1 MTGEEK
7 ILQALGEIN
16 THLTKHDEMFSAINT
31 RLDGID
37 ERLDKMDERL
47 DKMDE
52 RLDKMDE
59 RLDKMDERL
68 DKMDERLD
76 GMDARFD
83 GVDSRLDKLE
93 ENTTWMRLEIE
104 NNIKPNIQKLADG
117 YALLQET
124 MATREQ
130 VESLREELDTEK
142 FTLELLATKRLH

>member
-1 MTGEEK
+1 MIGEEK

-16 THLTKHDEMFSAINT
+16 THLMKHDEMFGAINT
-31 RLDGID
+31 RLDKMNERLGRMD
-37 ERLDKMDERL
+37 ERLGRMDERL
-47 DKMDE
+47 DG
-52 RLDKMDE
+52 
-59 RLDKMDERL
+59 
-68 DKMDERLD
+68 MDERLD

-124 MATREQ
+124 MATKEQ
-130 VESLREELDTEK
+130 VESLREDLETEK
-142 FTLELLATKRLH
+142 VTLEILATKRLH

>member
-1 MTGEEK
+1 MIGEEK

-16 THLTKHDEMFSAINT
+16 THLMKHDEMFGAINT
-31 RLDGID
+31 RLDKMNERLGRMD
-37 ERLDKMDERL
+37 ERLGRMDERL
-47 DKMDE
+47 DGMDE
-52 RLDKMDE
+52 RLDG
-59 RLDKMDERL
+59 
-68 DKMDERLD
+68 MDERLD

-124 MATREQ
+124 MATKEQ
-130 VESLREELDTEK
+130 VESLREDLETEK
-142 FTLELLATKRLH
+142 VTLEILATKRLH

>member
-47 DKMDE
+47 DRMDE
-52 RLDKMDE
+52 
-59 RLDKMDERL
+59 
-68 DKMDERLD
+68 
-76 GMDARFD
+76 RFD
-83 GVDSRLDKLE
+83 GVDSRLDRLE
-93 ENTTWMRLEIE
+93 ENTNWMRLEIE
-104 NNIKPNIQKLADG
+104 NSIKPNIQKLADG

-124 MATREQ
+124 MATKEQ
-130 VESLREELDTEK
+130 VESLREDLETEK
-142 FTLELLATKRLH
+142 VTLEILATKRLH

>member
-16 THLTKHDEMFSAINT
+16 THLTKHDEMFGAINT

-59 RLDKMDERL
+59 RLD
-68 DKMDERLD
+68 
-76 GMDARFD
+76 GMDTRFD

-104 NNIKPNIQKLADG
+104 NSIKPNIQKLADG
-117 YALLQET
+117 YVTLQET
-124 MATREQ
+124 MATKEQ
-130 VESLREELDTEK
+130 VESLREDLETEK
-142 FTLELLATKRLH
+142 VTLEILAPKRLH

>member
-1 MTGEEK
+1 MNNEEK

-16 THLTKHDEMFSAINT
+16 THLTKHDEMFGAINT
-31 RLDGID
+31 RLDGI
-37 ERLDKMDERL
+37 
-47 DKMDE
+47 
-52 RLDKMDE
+52 DE

-104 NNIKPNIQKLADG
+104 NSIKPNIQKLADG

-124 MATREQ
+124 MATKEQ
-130 VESLREELDTEK
+130 VESLREDLETEK
-142 FTLELLATKRLH
+142 VTLEILATKRLH

>member
-16 THLTKHDEMFSAINT
+16 THLTKHDEMFGAINT

-52 RLDKMDE
+52 RLD
-59 RLDKMDERL
+59 
-68 DKMDERLD
+68 
-76 GMDARFD
+76 GMDVRFD

-124 MATREQ
+124 MATKEQ
-130 VESLREELDTEK
+130 VEDLREDLETEK
-142 FTLELLATKRLH
+142 VTLEILATTRLH

>member
-16 THLTKHDEMFSAINT
+16 THLTKHDEMFGAINT
-31 RLDGID
+31 
-37 ERLDKMDERL
+37 
-47 DKMDE
+47 
-52 RLDKMDE
+52 

-104 NNIKPNIQKLADG
+104 NSIKPNIQKLADG
-117 YALLQET
+117 YALLRET
-124 MATREQ
+124 MATKEQ
-130 VESLREELDTEK
+130 VESLREDLETEK
-142 FTLELLATKRLH
+142 VTLEILATKRLH

>member
-16 THLTKHDEMFSAINT
+16 THLTKHDEMFGAINT
-31 RLDGID
+31 
-37 ERLDKMDERL
+37 RLDKMDERL

-52 RLDKMDE
+52 RLDK
-59 RLDKMDERL
+59 
-68 DKMDERLD
+68 
-76 GMDARFD
+76 
-83 GVDSRLDKLE
+83 VDSRLDKLE

-124 MATREQ
+124 MATKEQ
-130 VESLREELDTEK
+130 VEGLREDLETEK
-142 FTLELLATKRLH
+142 VTLEILATKRLH

>member
-16 THLTKHDEMFSAINT
+16 THLTKHDKMFGAINA

-52 RLDKMDE
+52 R
-59 RLDKMDERL
+59 
-68 DKMDERLD
+68 
-76 GMDARFD
+76 FD
-83 GVDSRLDKLE
+83 GVDSRLDRLE
-93 ENTTWMRLEIE
+93 ENTNWMRLEIE

-117 YALLQET
+117 YALLWET
-124 MATREQ
+124 MATKEQ
-130 VESLREELDTEK
+130 VESLREDLETEK
-142 FTLELLATKRLH
+142 VTLEILATKRLH

>member
-16 THLTKHDEMFSAINT
+16 THLTKHDEMFGAINT
-31 RLDGID
+31 
-37 ERLDKMDERL
+37 
-47 DKMDE
+47 

-104 NNIKPNIQKLADG
+104 NSIKPNIQKLADG

-124 MATREQ
+124 MATKEQ
-130 VESLREELDTEK
+130 VESLREDLETEK
-142 FTLELLATKRLH
+142 VTLEILATKRLH

>member
-16 THLTKHDEMFSAINT
+16 THLTRHDEMFGAINT

-52 RLDKMDE
+52 RLD
-59 RLDKMDERL
+59 
-68 DKMDERLD
+68 
-76 GMDARFD
+76 GMDVRFD

-124 MATREQ
+124 MATKEQ
-130 VESLREELDTEK
+130 VESLREDLETEK
-142 FTLELLATKRLH
+142 VTLEILATKRLH

>member
-47 DKMDE
+47 DKVDE
-52 RLDKMDE
+52 RLDK
-59 RLDKMDERL
+59 
-68 DKMDERLD
+68 
-76 GMDARFD
+76 
-83 GVDSRLDKLE
+83 VDSRLDKLE

-104 NNIKPNIQKLADG
+104 NSIKPNIQKLADG

-124 MATREQ
+124 MATKEQ
-130 VESLREELDTEK
+130 VEDLREDLETEK
-142 FTLELLATKRLH
+142 VTLEILATKRLH

>member
-7 ILQALGEIN
+7 ILQALGEISG
-16 THLTKHDEMFSAINT
+16 HLTKHDEMFGAINT
-31 RLDGID
+31 
-37 ERLDKMDERL
+37 
-47 DKMDE
+47 

-104 NNIKPNIQKLADG
+104 NSIKPNIQKLADG

-124 MATREQ
+124 MATKAQ
-130 VESLREELDTEK
+130 VESLREDLETEK
-142 FTLELLATKRLH
+142 VTLEILATKRLH